1 MLRLSVSCDSLDL
14 VWSLTE
20 CKGEA
25 KGTRS
30 TVLALTED
38 LKHGVGEPLNL
49 KWQAPLA
56 ILFERTDDLARLIN
70 FWRTTLT

>member
-38 LKHGVGEPLNL
+38 LKRVYYKLVLLGLV
-49 KWQAPLA
+49 
-56 ILFERTDDLARLIN
+56 
-70 FWRTTLT
+70 